1 MVFNSLDDI
10 FRMLKNLSMK
20 KLLLLCLVISLA
32 MNSYSQ
38 KGMKSLLNGKNL
50 KGWDTFIGPK
60 EKGGSPV
67 GLNVDPMNI
76 FSVVDQNG
84 TKMLHISGEVN
95 GSIATK
101 KEYENYHIRMVF
113 KWGEKMA
120 RQFNSGLLY
129 HGYGPF
135 GAGLDVW
142 MSSHEFQLCT
152 GKMGDSY
159 CMGKSYFEIAALK
172 NADGKSFTYSQSGE
186 KTTFGEGKTAKNCSK
201 GGEYEKPK
209 GEWNT
214 IDLYCF
220 GRTSVHVVNGK
231 VVMINNNSGKI
242 EDGNVLSL
250 SKGKI
255 QIQSEGGELFVKSL
269 ELGPIREIPAELLK

>member
-1 MVFNSLDDI
+1 
-10 FRMLKNLSMK
+10 MK
-20 KLLLLCLVISLA
+20 KLILVCFVLSV
-32 MNSYSQ
+32 SSGVFSQ
-38 KGMKSLLNGKNL
+38 KGMTSLLNGKNL
-50 KGWDTFIGPK
+50 NGWETYIGPK
-60 EKGGSPV
+60 EKGDAPV
-67 GLNVDPMNI
+67 GLNTDPMKI
-76 FSVVDQNG
+76 FSVVEKDG
-84 TKMLHISGEVN
+84 VKMLHITGEIN

-101 KEYENYHIRMVF
+101 KEYGNYHIRMVF

-129 HGYGPF
+129 HSYGAF

-159 CMGKSYFEIAALK
+159 CMGKSYFEIPVMK
-172 NADGKSFTYSQSGE
+172 GADGKTYTYSPNGE
-186 KTTFGEGKTAKNCSK
+186 KTQFGEEKTAKNGTK
-201 GGEYEKPK
+201 MADYEKPK

-214 IDLYCF
+214 VDLYCF
-220 GRTSVHVVNGK
+220 GRTSVHVVNGQ
-231 VVMINNNSGKI
+231 VNMVNYNSGRI
-242 EDGNVLSL
+242 ENGKVIPL

-269 ELGPIREIPAELLK
+269 EIEPIKAIPAELLKSSN